1 MDFTLSPEVEET
13 RLAIRTFVEDRIMPL
28 EQDPASY
35 DEHENINMD
44 LLKQVQAEA
53 RAAGLWCLSMPRE
66 RGGRGFD
73 TVGMAACYEE
83 MNRSIFGPVCFNAAA
98 PDDGN
103 MYVLNRV
110 ATDEQKEKWLQPI
123 IDGKVRS
130 SIVMT
135 EPAPGAG
142 SDPGGMMLTRAEKK
156 GNDRWIVH
164 GHKWFITGAGVA
176 EHFILLARTSDEPR
190 RNLTAFLFHKDDP
203 GWEIVRRIPIMG
215 PEEHGGHCEL
225 KFDGLEIPDE
235 NRLMGVGEGMKCVQI
250 RLGTARLTH
259 CMRWTGLAKRALEI
273 AGDYISE
280 REAFGSK
287 LSERESV
294 QLLLG
299 DAAMD
304 IEVGR
309 LLTMKAAWALDQGSR
324 ARKEVSMAK
333 VAVADVLFKAVD
345 TAIQLNGAR
354 GYSKDTVLE
363 WIYRYARQ
371 AKLVDGASEVH
382 KMVLAGALA
391 DEGMDFW
398 SWDSGGQKG
407 PTGQPDK

>member
-1 MDFTLSPEVEET
+1 MDFTLPPEVDET
-13 RLAIRTFVEDRIMPL
+13 RLQIRNFVEQHILPL
-28 EQDPASY
+28 ERDRSNY
-35 DEHENINMD
+35 DDHENIHPD
-44 LLKQVQAEA
+44 VLKQIQKNA
-53 RAAGLWCLSMPRE
+53 RAAGLWALSMPIE
-66 RGGRGFD
+66 RGGRGFN

-103 MYVLNRV
+103 MFVLNKV
-110 ATDEQKEKWLQPI
+110 ATESQKEKWLQPI
-123 IDGKVRS
+123 IDGDVRS

-142 SDPGGMMLTRAEKK
+142 SDPGGMMLTRAEMK
-156 GNDRWIVH
+156 GDVWVVH
-164 GHKWFITGAGVA
+164 GHKWYITGAGVA
-176 EHFILLARTSDEPR
+176 DHFILLARTSDEPR
-190 RNLTAFLFHKDDP
+190 RNLTAFLFHKDQP

-250 RLGTARLTH
+250 RLATARLTH

-273 AGDYISE
+273 AGEYIAH

-304 IEVGR
+304 IEIGR
-309 LLTMKAAWALDQGSR
+309 LLTMKAACALDQGSR

-333 VAVADVLFKAVD
+333 VAVADVLHKAVD

-371 AKLVDGASEVH
+371 ARLVDGASEVH
-382 KMVLAGALA
+382 KMVLAGALTA
-391 DEGMDFW
+391 EGMDFW
-398 SWDSGGQKG
+398 SWDR
-407 PTGQPDK
+407 PETT

>member
-1 MDFTLSPEVEET
+1 MDFTLPPEVEET
-13 RLAIRTFVEDRIMPL
+13 RLAIRAFVAEKLIPL
-28 EQDPASY
+28 ESDRANY
-35 DEHENINMD
+35 DDHENIDMD
-44 LLKQVQAEA
+44 VLKEMQADA
-53 RAAGLWCLSMPRE
+53 RAAGLWALAMPKA
-66 RGGRGFD
+66 RGGRGFN

-83 MNRSIFGPVCFNAAA
+83 MNHSIFGPACFNAAA

-103 MYVLNRV
+103 MFVLNKV
-110 ATDEQKEKWLQPI
+110 ATDAQKEQWLQPI

-156 GNDRWIVH
+156 GDTWVVH
-164 GHKWFITGAGVA
+164 GHKWYITGAAVA
-176 EHFILLARTSDEPR
+176 DHFILLARTSDDAR
-190 RNLTAFLFHKDDP
+190 RNLPAFLFHKDQP
-203 GWEIVRRIPIMG
+203 GWEIIRRIPIMG

-250 RLGTARLTH
+250 RLATARLTH

-273 AGDYISE
+273 AGEYIE
-280 REAFGSK
+280 HREAFGTK

-304 IEVGR
+304 IEIGR

-333 VAVADVLFKAVD
+333 VAVADVLHKAVD

-382 KMVLAGALA
+382 KMVLAGALRA
-391 DEGMDFW
+391 EGMDFW
-398 SWDSGGQKG
+398 SWGNGERGGEG
-407 PTGQPDK
+407 GA

>member
-1 MDFTLSPEVEET
+1 MDFTLPPEVEET
-13 RLAIRTFVEDRIMPL
+13 RLAIRKFVADRIIPL
-28 EQDPASY
+28 ESDPASY
-35 DEHENINMD
+35 DDHENIR
-44 LLKQVQAEA
+44 LELVKEIQAEA
-53 RAAGLWCLSMPRE
+53 RSAGFWSLSMPVA
-66 RGGRGFD
+66 RGGRGFS

-103 MYVLNRV
+103 MYVLNKV
-110 ATDEQKEKWLQPI
+110 ATDAQKEKWLQPI
-123 IDGKVRS
+123 IDGKVKS

-135 EPAPGAG
+135 EPAPGGG
-142 SDPGGMMLTRAEKK
+142 SDPGGMMLTRATKK
-156 GNDRWIVH
+156 GDKWVIQGR
-164 GHKWFITGAGVA
+164 KWFITGAGVA
-176 EHFILLARTSDEPR
+176 DHFILLARTSDEPR
-190 RNLTAFLFHKDDP
+190 HNLTAFLYHKDQP
-203 GWEIVRRIPIMG
+203 GWKIDRRIPIMG

-225 KFDGLEIPDE
+225 VFNGLEIPDE

-259 CMRWTGLAKRALEI
+259 CMRWLGLAKRSLEI
-273 AGDYISE
+273 ANEYISN
-280 REAFGSK
+280 REAFGTK
-287 LSERESV
+287 LSKRESV

-304 IEVGR
+304 IEIGR

-324 ARKEVSMAK
+324 ARTEVSMAK

-391 DEGMDFW
+391 ENGMDFW
-398 SWDSGGQKG
+398 SWGKTES
-407 PTGQPDK
+407 

>member
-1 MDFTLSPEVEET
+1 MDFTLPPEVEET
-13 RLAIRTFVEDRIMPL
+13 RLAIRKFVADRIIPL
-28 EQDPASY
+28 ESDPASY
-35 DEHENINMD
+35 DDHENIR
-44 LLKQVQAEA
+44 LELVKEIQAEA
-53 RAAGLWCLSMPRE
+53 RSAGLWSLSMPVE
-66 RGGRGFD
+66 RGGRGFS

-103 MYVLNRV
+103 MYVLNKV
-110 ATDEQKEKWLQPI
+110 ATDAQKEKWLQPI
-123 IDGKVRS
+123 IDGKVKS

-135 EPAPGAG
+135 EPAPGGG
-142 SDPGGMMLTRAEKK
+142 SDPGGMMLTRATKK
-156 GNDRWIVH
+156 GDKWVIQGR
-164 GHKWFITGAGVA
+164 KWFITGAGVA
-176 EHFILLARTSDEPR
+176 DHFILLARTSDDTR
-190 RNLTAFLFHKDDP
+190 HNLTAFLYHKDQP
-203 GWEIVRRIPIMG
+203 GWKIDRRIPIMG

-225 KFDGLEIPDE
+225 VFNGLEIPDE

-259 CMRWTGLAKRALEI
+259 CMRWLGLAKRSLEI
-273 AGDYISE
+273 ANEYINN

-287 LSERESV
+287 LSKRESV

-304 IEVGR
+304 IEIGR

-324 ARKEVSMAK
+324 ARTEVSMAK

-391 DEGMDFW
+391 ENGMDFW
-398 SWDSGGQKG
+398 SWGKTES
-407 PTGQPDK
+407 